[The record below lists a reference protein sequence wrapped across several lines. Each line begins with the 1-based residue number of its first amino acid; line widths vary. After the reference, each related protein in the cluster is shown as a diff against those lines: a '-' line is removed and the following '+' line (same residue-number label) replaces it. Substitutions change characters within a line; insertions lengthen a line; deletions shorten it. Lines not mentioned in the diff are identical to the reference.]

1 MIFGNWL
8 WPLRRRQLR
17 SRLAA
22 HVGCKRT
29 GTITS
34 TMSCEQAPRAI
45 ESANLDRSTVDVRSR
60 ELLVPVFPFVWQR
73 VSDLFWVAPYLFW
86 LARLD
91 VLRGRN
97 GCLGLLEG
105 DCGSPF
111 RGMDS
116 AESSELS
123 FLRFAQRRLIR
134 PPRASLISPSDKRHD
149 GKHNRNGQGNHS
161 QIGITMSGNGA
172 PQYRSRSQPRQAAQ
186 RSDTGLS
193 TIGSDGGMQ

>member
-1 MIFGNWL
+1 MPSVNFLPRMIFGTWL

-73 VSDLFWVAPYLFW
+73 VSDLFWAQEFLLLWSVAS
-86 LARLD
+86 RD
-91 VLRGRN
+91 
-97 GCLGLLEG
+97 EK
-105 DCGSPF
+105 
-111 RGMDS
+111 DS
-116 AESSELS
+116 DL
-123 FLRFAQRRLIR
+123 
-134 PPRASLISPSDKRHD
+134 
-149 GKHNRNGQGNHS
+149 
-161 QIGITMSGNGA
+161 
-172 PQYRSRSQPRQAAQ
+172 
-186 RSDTGLS
+186 
-193 TIGSDGGMQ
+193 

>member
-1 MIFGNWL
+1 
-8 WPLRRRQLR
+8 
-17 SRLAA
+17 LAA

-149 GKHNRNGQGNHS
+149 GTDHSGLVHPLRHCQGGRRANGE
-161 QIGITMSGNGA
+161 
-172 PQYRSRSQPRQAAQ
+172 PRYRSRSRTAATPSSLIVLPHN
-186 RSDTGLS
+186 RPATLDL
-193 TIGSDGGMQ
+193 DNRRPV